1 MKKFLGFLVSL
12 VGIVLLGAILYRL
25 GPFSAAGVSAL
36 VAAAVVALVWGAMNT
51 IVPEG
56 SPRRLLGWVFGIGV
70 AYVGL
75 VALYAIF
82 LAPHFPH
89 TEVAAKNA
97 LKAADINIAAQENV
111 PAARSHDA
119 LMGQSQLLGRKTGE
133 LHEQKLQKIQ
143 QLLGSDPSVE
153 EIAKA
158 IEATEEVANQAAL
171 MRDKLDRLE
180 AKIASGTE
188 PKPSQPR
195 SLPKGLALAGVALIG
210 LAVGAGFVPRTQIP
224 GRKIA
229 AGLGALLLVVAII
242 IAFVPMDSL
251 AGSIRIGEVTLPGGI
266 PPPVDGKI
274 VLNSGE
280 SRTISITPGVSSP
293 WVYAVTQTLEEPI
306 LLDGEPPFT
315 VLEFSRKGESWT
327 YTGVPLE
334 HTWHKFPK
342 VGGGYYST
350 LRITAP
356 MPTTVTVTVGDVAAK
371 ATASEPRDPFAPLAE
386 PACSPRSIEE
396 MLRES
401 GVSDAPASFTMKLEP
416 GDCAVYT
423 FPQGKLYTAWAP
435 QGSVEAGKD
444 LASLRPLGGKES
456 AIGVVDSL
464 TVRAKSAGTVRFDT
478 EP

>member
-1 MKKFLGFLVSL
+1 MKKLVGFLVSL

-25 GPFSAAGVSAL
+25 GPFSVAGVSAL
-36 VAAAVVALVWGAMNT
+36 IAAAVVALVWGAMNT

-56 SPRRLLGWVFGIGV
+56 SPRRFLGWVLGIGI
-70 AYVGL
+70 AYVGI

-82 LAPHFPH
+82 VAPHFPH

-97 LKAADINIAAQENV
+97 LKAADINIAAENNV
-111 PAARSHDA
+111 PAVRSHDA

-195 SLPKGLALAGVALIG
+195 SLPKGLALAGALFLG
-210 LAVGAGFVPRTQIP
+210 GALVISGTRIP
-224 GRKIA
+224 GWKPV
-229 AGLGALLLVVAII
+229 GVFGFLLLVVAII

-251 AGSIRIGEVTLPGGI
+251 AGSLGIGAVTLPGGI
-266 PPPVDGKI
+266 PPPVDEKI

-280 SRTISITPGVSSP
+280 SRTITITPGVSSP

-334 HTWHKFPK
+334 HTWHKFPRA
-342 VGGGYYST
+342 GGGYYST
-350 LRITAP
+350 LRVIAPAPTA
-356 MPTTVTVTVGDVAAK
+356 VTVSVGDVAAK
-371 ATASEPRDPFAPLAE
+371 AAASERRDPFVPLVE
-386 PACSPRSIEE
+386 TVCPSRNIEE
-396 MLRES
+396 MLKK
-401 GVSDAPASFTMKLEP
+401 GGHTDAVGISIEFSA

-444 LASLRPLGGKES
+444 LASLRPLGGDAVS
-456 AIGVVDSL
+456 AIPVVDTI
-464 TVRAKSAGTVRFDT
+464 TVRATSAGTIRFDI